1 MTGLSMGPSIC
12 GFLRGRPYV
21 VRLADGRPGTGQPRE
36 WLVEM
41 PGVPPVLFPR
51 APGDTDI
58 TVRRAA
64 ERYLAVLLPEEPA
77 TG

>member
-1 MTGLSMGPSIC
+1 MGSSIC

-21 VRLADGRPGTGQPRE
+21 VRPADGRGGARHPRE

-41 PGVPPVLFPR
+41 PGMPPVLFPR
-51 APGDTDI
+51 TAGDTDI
-58 TVRRAA
+58 TVRRTA
-64 ERYLAVLLPEEPA
+64 ERYLALLLPEESP